1 MVVHDEPEREQD
13 AALEDARCDRGIADG
28 AQQDR
33 VVAAQLLDDGV
44 GKQLPGLV
52 VAAGAEVVLGRLHV
66 EISGRRDRG
75 EDLDGLRDD
84 LGADAVT
91 GDEGQIQGS

>member
-1 MVVHDEPEREQD
+1 MPGATD
-13 AALEDARCDRGIADG
+13 GIADG

-44 GKQLPGLV
+44 GQQLAGRV

-66 EISGRRDRG
+66 EVGGRRDRG

-84 LGADAVT
+84 LGADAVA
-91 GDEGQIQGS
+91 GDEGKVQGS